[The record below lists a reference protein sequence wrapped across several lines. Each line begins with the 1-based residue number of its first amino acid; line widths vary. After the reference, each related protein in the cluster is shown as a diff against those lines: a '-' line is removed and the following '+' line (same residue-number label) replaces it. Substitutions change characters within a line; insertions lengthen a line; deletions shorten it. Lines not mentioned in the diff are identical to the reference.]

1 MPFVLIAYARIKY
14 FVFAVSPVIV
24 LVNIAD
30 PGPSFV
36 FVESMMVGLLMVLH
50 MTPFEVMSSPP
61 LEIIFPPVITV

>member
-1 MPFVLIAYARIKY
+1 VL
-14 FVFAVSPVIV
+14 AVKPVIV

-36 FVESMMVGLLMVLH
+36 FVESMIVGLLIELQI
-50 MTPFEVMSSPP
+50 TPFAVMSSPP

>member
-1 MPFVLIAYARIKY
+1 MPFVLIAYALIKY
-14 FVFAVSPVIV
+14 LVLAVSPVMV

-36 FVESMMVGLLMVLH
+36 FVDSMIVGLLMVLH
-50 MTPFEVMSSPP
+50 TTPLAVMSSPP

>member
-1 MPFVLIAYARIKY
+1 M
-14 FVFAVSPVIV
+14 V

-36 FVESMMVGLLMVLH
+36 FVESMIVGLLMVLQT
-50 MTPFEVMSSPP
+50 TPFEVMSSPP